1 MLDPCWKGAPS
12 MPIPIVNVGY
22 GSTNY
27 YAISCRPGQYLLVD
41 CGWPG
46 TLGKL
51 RRQCNIKGIDLS
63 RIKYLLV
70 THFHPDHAGLT
81 QELIH
86 FGIRLLLLETQVQYA
101 EQMKNIM
108 KKDSGYVDIE
118 VTGMDVIPI
127 NASREI
133 LKSIGIEG
141 EIISTPGHSP
151 DSVTLI
157 LDEGIAFT
165 GDLTPEIAFPDDD
178 TICRD
183 SWKKIRSKN
192 ITKIYPAHGK
202 IIYSEEIR

>member
-1 MLDPCWKGAPS
+1 

-27 YAISCRPGQYLLVD
+27 YAIGYKPGQYLLVD

-51 RRQCNIKGIDLS
+51 KNQCRIKGIELS
-63 RIKYLLV
+63 QIKYLLV

-81 QELIH
+81 QELINT
-86 FGIRLLLLETQVQYA
+86 GIRLLLLETQVKSA

-118 VTGMDVIPI
+118 VSGI
-127 NASREI
+127 NAIAINDSGET
-133 LKSIGIEG
+133 LKSIGIDA

-165 GDLTPEIAFPDDD
+165 GDLTPEIALPDDEI
-178 TICRD
+178 ICRD
-183 SWKKIRSKN
+183 SWQKIYSKKV
-192 ITKIYPAHGK
+192 TKIYPAHGNIK
-202 IIYSEEIR
+202 

>member
-1 MLDPCWKGAPS
+1 MFDPCSNGALS
-12 MPIPIVNVGY
+12 VPIPIVNVGY

-27 YAISCRPGQYLLVD
+27 YALAYKPGQYLLID

-51 RRQCNIKGIDLS
+51 KHQCKIVGIDLS
-63 RIKYLLV
+63 QIKYLLV

-81 QELIH
+81 QELINN
-86 FGIRLLLLETQVQYA
+86 GIKLLLIETQVKYA
-101 EQMKNIM
+101 GQMKNIM

-118 VTGMDVIPI
+118 LNGI
-127 NASREI
+127 NAIVINDSREK
-133 LKSIGIEG
+133 LKSIGIDG

-165 GDLTPEIAFPDDD
+165 GDLTPEIALPNEEL
-178 TICRD
+178 ICRA
-183 SWKKIRSKN
+183 SWKKIYAKKV
-192 ITKIYPAHGK
+192 TKIYPAHGK
-202 IIYSEEIR
+202 IK

>member
-1 MLDPCWKGAPS
+1 
-12 MPIPIVNVGY
+12 MPIPIVNAGY

-27 YAISCRPGQYLLVD
+27 YAIGYKPGQYLLID

-51 RRQCNIKGIDLS
+51 KHQCKIKGIDLNQ
-63 RIKYLLV
+63 IKYFLV

-81 QELIH
+81 QELINI
-86 FGIRLLLLETQVQYA
+86 GIRLLLLETQVKSA

-118 VTGMDVIPI
+118 VSGM
-127 NASREI
+127 NAIALNDSRAK
-133 LKSIGIEG
+133 LKSIGIDG

-157 LDEGIAFT
+157 LDEGVAFT
-165 GDLTPEIAFPDDD
+165 GDLTPEIALPEDELVS
-178 TICRD
+178 RD
-183 SWKKIRSKN
+183 SWKKIFAKKV
-192 ITKIYPAHGK
+192 TKIYPAHGMIK
-202 IIYSEEIR
+202 

>member
-1 MLDPCWKGAPS
+1 MT
-12 MPIPIVNVGY
+12 IPIVNAGY

-27 YAISCRPGQYLLVD
+27 YAIGYKPGQYLLID

-51 RRQCNIKGIDLS
+51 KHQCKIKGIDLNQ
-63 RIKYLLV
+63 IKYFLV

-81 QELIH
+81 QELINI
-86 FGIRLLLLETQVQYA
+86 GIRLLLLETQVKSA

-118 VTGMDVIPI
+118 VSGM
-127 NASREI
+127 NAIALNDSRAK
-133 LKSIGIEG
+133 LKSIGIDG

-157 LDEGIAFT
+157 LDEGVAFT
-165 GDLTPEIAFPDDD
+165 GDLTPEIALPEDELVS
-178 TICRD
+178 RD
-183 SWKKIRSKN
+183 SWKKIFAKKV
-192 ITKIYPAHGK
+192 TKIYPAHGMIK
-202 IIYSEEIR
+202 